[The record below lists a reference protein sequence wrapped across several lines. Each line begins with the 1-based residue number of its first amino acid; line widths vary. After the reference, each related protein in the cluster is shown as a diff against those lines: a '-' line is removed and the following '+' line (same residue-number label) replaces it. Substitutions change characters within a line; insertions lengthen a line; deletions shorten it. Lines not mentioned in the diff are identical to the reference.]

1 MPCIAI
7 PRCRDFLPKGVSDLN
22 YSVIKYH
29 DIANGTGVRTVLF
42 VSGCTH
48 HCKGCFQPQ
57 TWDFNYGE
65 PFTEEVAQQI
75 IDSLDDPFTEGL
87 TLLGGEP
94 MEPDNQ
100 RALLPMIRKIKKL
113 HPDKNIWCYSGY
125 TYETDLAAPDGK
137 AHCEVTDELLDT
149 YDILVDG
156 EFKLEEKDISLLFRG
171 SRNQRILD
179 LKKLR
184 GNK

>member
-1 MPCIAI
+1 
-7 PRCRDFLPKGVSDLN
+7 
-22 YSVIKYH
+22 
-29 DIANGTGVRTVLF
+29 
-42 VSGCTH
+42 
-48 HCKGCFQPQ
+48 
-57 TWDFNYGE
+57 
-65 PFTEEVAQQI
+65 
-75 IDSLDDPFTEGL
+75 
-87 TLLGGEP
+87 
-94 MEPDNQ
+94 MEPENQ

-125 TYETDLAAPDGK
+125 TYETDLAATDGK

-171 SRNQRILD
+171 SRNQRILN
-179 LKKLR
+179 LKELR